1 MELDKSV
8 FIELGTGYLPEL
20 SYLISPKQ
28 EKPRHGSDSWYR
40 NSDDSSEWFGIFVE
54 ASPWNVVRLLEVLDE
69 RKCSMDSYKVLLAGV
84 LDGTLQGFY
93 TKRDVCES
101 GTFHKG
107 KRQKDLSLITVRL
120 DSIIEGFSLKQIDL
134 LRLDIE
140 GSELVT
146 LSNYSWNIIPNRIV
160 VETHERKVKG
170 VHEGVMNLLRKI
182 GYSVSVCVCERHPN
196 VPYIVGK
203 M

>member
-1 MELDKSV
+1 MELDKNV
-8 FIELGTGYLPEL
+8 FIELGSGYLPEL

-54 ASPWNVVRLLEVLDE
+54 ASPWNIVRLLEVLDE

-107 KRQKDLSLITVRL
+107 KRQKDISLITVTL
-120 DSIIEGFSLKQIDL
+120 DSIIEGFSLKHIDL

-160 VETHERKVKG
+160 VETHERKVTG
-170 VHEGVMNLLRKI
+170 VHEGVMNILHKNWL
-182 GYSVSVCVCERHPN
+182 
-196 VPYIVGK
+196 
-203 M
+203 